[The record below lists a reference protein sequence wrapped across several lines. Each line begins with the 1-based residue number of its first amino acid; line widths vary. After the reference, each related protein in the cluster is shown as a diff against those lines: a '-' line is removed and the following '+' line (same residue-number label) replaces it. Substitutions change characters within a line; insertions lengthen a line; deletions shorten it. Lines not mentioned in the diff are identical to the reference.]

1 MWHGGYILPES
12 LKTFE
17 ATNWIALSSAV
28 IALLVLGLTIWQG
41 LQTRKHNRLSAKPY
55 VGFSWVN
62 KPLHGLRCELKNLG
76 LGPAFINR
84 IRFFIDNNEV
94 TIKNRE
100 CYKSLFEALEI
111 NEVVTKIEV
120 LHFEPH
126 SALSV
131 GQSDNLIVFCDSSIS
146 EDDHKFIASKL
157 RRFSVQVE
165 YKCIY
170 GISYQTSRSG
180 LL

>member
-1 MWHGGYILPES
+1 MWHGGYILSES
-12 LKTFE
+12 LKIFE
-17 ATNWIALSSAV
+17 ASDWIALASAV

-55 VGFSWVN
+55 VDFSWVN
-62 KPLHGLRCELKNLG
+62 KPLQGLRCELKNLG

-84 IRFFIDNNEV
+84 IRFFVDNNEV

-100 CYKSLFEALEI
+100 CYKSLFETLEI

-120 LHFEPH
+120 FHIEPH

-131 GQSDNLIVFCDSSIS
+131 GQSDNLIVFCDSSMS
-146 EDDHKFIASKL
+146 EEDHKLIAIKL